1 MNSEPKLHR
10 GGGPEG
16 IAGSRL
22 IANNRFLSRTSY
34 YPLLQNT
41 LMPRAQAS
49 PLETSGLVSFCS
61 GQHLDNFGIDLF
73 EELWMIIMALYRR
86 LGMFPNLSQNRVVV
100 RDWFWLETHVELG
113 IVLNKLFA
121 SRLL

>member
-1 MNSEPKLHR
+1 
-10 GGGPEG
+10 
-16 IAGSRL
+16 
-22 IANNRFLSRTSY
+22 
-34 YPLLQNT
+34 
-41 LMPRAQAS
+41 
-49 PLETSGLVSFCS
+49 
-61 GQHLDNFGIDLF
+61 
-73 EELWMIIMALYRR
+73 MIIMALYRR